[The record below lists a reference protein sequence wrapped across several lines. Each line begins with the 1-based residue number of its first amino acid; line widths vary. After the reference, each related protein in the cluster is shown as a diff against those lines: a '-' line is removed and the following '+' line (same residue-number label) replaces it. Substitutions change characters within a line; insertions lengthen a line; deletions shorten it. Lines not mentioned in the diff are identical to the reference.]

1 MAPGGIIMDE
11 LSTSLNSDRNAGPD
25 LHRTV
30 TSSHLCWA
38 EIDLG
43 AVAHNVRTIH
53 STLSPNV
60 ELLAVVKANAYGLG
74 AVPISRTVLSAG
86 ATRLGVANLDEAA
99 ELRQAGIE
107 APILVLGYIPNSEAE
122 RVLDLRVVPTVAS
135 AGLAHALDRLCR
147 RRQTQIPVHIKVDSG
162 MGRFGLLPG
171 EVEPLLRSLGT
182 SSNLRFE
189 GIYSHFA
196 TADSPDKS
204 TAHQQLQRFTALLDA
219 LRASGFEFPCVHM
232 ANSAA
237 TLALPQAHFDMVR
250 CGLALLGHYPG
261 ESCNQRAPLRP
272 ALTLKSR
279 IARVRKLPAG
289 SGVGYGHVFTTTRPT
304 DIALAPIGYAEGVRR
319 AVTGRGRVL
328 IRGRRAPLVG
338 RVSMGYVTVNANGIG
353 AEVDDEVVLIGLQG
367 SEEISAEE
375 VAVWSDT
382 IVYEVFTGLS
392 ERLPRI
398 YLGSES
404 RRDS

>member
-1 MAPGGIIMDE
+1 MNA
-11 LSTSLNSDRNAGPD
+11 LSTTLNSDRIAGSND
-25 LHRTV
+25 NRKV
-30 TSSHLCWA
+30 TSPHLCWA
-38 EIDLG
+38 EIDLD
-43 AVAHNVRTIH
+43 AVADNVRTIR
-53 STLSPNV
+53 SVLSANV

-74 AVPISRTVLSAG
+74 AVPVSRVVLDAG

-99 ELRQAGIE
+99 ELRQAGIA

-122 RVLDLRVVPTVAS
+122 QVLDLRVVPTVAS
-135 AGLAHALDRLCR
+135 AGLADALDRTCR
-147 RRQTQIPVHIKVDSG
+147 RRRTQIPVHIKVDTG

-171 EVEPLLRSLGT
+171 EVEPLLRSFGS

-196 TADSPDKS
+196 TADSDDKS
-204 TAHQQLQRFTALLDA
+204 TALQQLQRFTTLLDA
-219 LRASGFEFPCVHM
+219 LKSSGFEIPCVHM

-250 CGLALLGHYPG
+250 CGLALIGHSPG
-261 ESCNQRAPLRP
+261 ESSVRSAPLHP
-272 ALTLKSR
+272 ALALKSR
-279 IARVRKLPAG
+279 VARVRTLPAG

-304 DIALAPIGYAEGVRR
+304 DIALAPIGYAEGIRR
-319 AVTGRGRVL
+319 VVTDRGRVL

-338 RVSMGYVTVNANGIG
+338 RVSMGYVTVDADGID
-353 AEVDDEVVLIGLQG
+353 AEVDDEVVLIGRQG

-375 VAVWSDT
+375 VAAWSDT

-398 YLGSES
+398 YLGSL
-404 RRDS
+404 

>member
-1 MAPGGIIMDE
+1 MNA
-11 LSTSLNSDRNAGPD
+11 LSTTIHSDRIAGSN
-25 LHRTV
+25 HNRKV
-30 TSSHLCWA
+30 TSPHLCWA
-38 EIDLG
+38 EIDLD
-43 AVAHNVRTIH
+43 AVADNVRTIR
-53 STLSPNV
+53 SVLSANV

-74 AVPISRTVLSAG
+74 AVPVSRVVLAAG

-99 ELRQAGIE
+99 ELRQAGIA
-107 APILVLGYIPNSEAE
+107 APILVLGYIPDSEAE

-135 AGLAHALDRLCR
+135 AGLADALDRTCR
-147 RRQTQIPVHIKVDSG
+147 RRRTQIPVHIKVDTG

-171 EVEPLLRSLGT
+171 EVEPLLRSFG
-182 SSNLRFE
+182 SSGNLRFE
-189 GIYSHFA
+189 GIFSHFA

-204 TAHQQLQRFTALLDA
+204 SALRQLKQFNALLNT
-219 LRASGFEFPCVHM
+219 LKASGFEFACVHM

-250 CGLALLGHYPG
+250 CGLALFGHSPG
-261 ESCNQRAPLRP
+261 ESSRRSAPLRP
-272 ALTLKSR
+272 ALALKSR
-279 IARVRKLPAG
+279 VARVRKLPAG

-304 DIALAPIGYAEGVRR
+304 DIALAPIGYAEGIRR
-319 AVTGRGRVL
+319 VVTDRGRVL

-338 RVSMGYVTVNANGIG
+338 RVSMGYVTVDADGID
-353 AEVDDEVVLIGLQG
+353 AEVDDEVVLIGRQG

-398 YLGSES
+398 YLCSL
-404 RRDS
+404 

>member
-1 MAPGGIIMDE
+1 MNA
-11 LSTSLNSDRNAGPD
+11 LSTTIHSDRIAGSN
-25 LHRTV
+25 HNRKV
-30 TSSHLCWA
+30 TSPHLCWA
-38 EIDLG
+38 EIDLD
-43 AVAHNVRTIH
+43 AVAENVRTIR
-53 STLSPNV
+53 SVLSANV

-74 AVPISRTVLSAG
+74 AVPVSRAVLAAG
-86 ATRLGVANLDEAA
+86 ASRLGVANLDEAA
-99 ELRQAGIE
+99 ELRQAGIA

-122 RVLDLRVVPTVAS
+122 RVIDLRVAPTVAS
-135 AGLAHALDRLCR
+135 AGLADALDRTCR
-147 RRQTQIPVHIKVDSG
+147 RRRTRIPVHIKVDTG

-171 EVEPLLRSLGT
+171 EVEPLLRSFGS

-196 TADSPDKS
+196 TADSDDKS
-204 TAHQQLQRFTALLDA
+204 TALQQLQRFTTLLDT
-219 LRASGFEFPCVHM
+219 LKASGFEFACVHL

-250 CGLALLGHYPG
+250 CGLALIGHSPG
-261 ESCNQRAPLRP
+261 ESSVRSAPLHP
-272 ALTLKSR
+272 ALALKSR
-279 IARVRKLPAG
+279 VARVRTLPAG

-304 DIALAPIGYAEGVRR
+304 DIALAPIGYAEGIRR
-319 AVTGRGRVL
+319 VVTDRGRVL

-338 RVSMGYVTVNANGIG
+338 RVSMGYVTVDADGID
-353 AEVDDEVVLIGLQG
+353 AEVDDEVVLIGRQG

-375 VAVWSDT
+375 VAAWSDT

-398 YLGSES
+398 YLGSL
-404 RRDS
+404 